1 MTRSISKAQA
11 KVIIFR
17 EVQVNLILQAF
28 CATAIV
34 FVSVTLAVAL
44 VSYAIASAMRAYLMV
59 EGRSGAEVKVP
70 ATGLAIAFP
79 WLFLIASGEYMMH
92 SDLPLFLLITCGSA
106 VYFGAIRK
114 DNPVHASVL
123 NGG

>member
-11 KVIIFR
+11 KVIISR
-17 EVQVNLILQAF
+17 EVQVNLIQQAF

-59 EGRSGAEVKVP
+59 EGRSGAEVKIP

-79 WLFLIASGEYMMH
+79 WLFLIASGEFMMH